1 MLKRIWRGWST
12 PANADAY
19 EELLRATIFPGI
31 EARNIAGFLSIE
43 LLRRPIDGEV
53 EFATIMT
60 FADQAAVVCFAGP
73 MHETA
78 VVPPAAQR
86 LLSRHDG
93 QAAHY
98 ELRITG
104 QAQAQD
110 SGSA

>member
-1 MLKRIWRGWST
+1 MLKRIWCGWST

-19 EELLRATIFPGI
+19 EDLLRAAIFPGI

-43 LLRRPIDGEV
+43 LLRRPIDGD

-86 LLSRHDG
+86 LLSRYDG

-98 ELRITG
+98 ELRVTG
-104 QAQAQD
+104 QAQAQH